1 MTEIDDVIASLKNSG
16 LNAQCPCGE
25 VSELSDFI
33 LYDGTKDPP
42 DVAKEIQELYEIQYK
57 KNVEELKTRKISAS
71 EGAEKKSLEVGF
83 GKTIEKMV
91 HLLNDFNFPVEDC
104 SFLAEPL
111 DVIIFNGIAVNN
123 VNHITFMEIKTGKA
137 TLNKHQRMIRDAV
150 YDHKVK
156 VEEI

>member
-1 MTEIDDVIASLKNSG
+1 MLPLYCVVVLLLCN
-16 LNAQCPCGE
+16 
-25 VSELSDFI
+25 SDFI

-91 HLLNDFNFPVEDC
+91 HLLKDFNFPVEDC

-111 DVIIFNGIAVNN
+111 DVIVFNGIAENN